1 MKFETLVKQLKYTVL
16 REVAKDY
23 WEGDLWDK
31 RIDIPKR
38 ISPGPKATRRCCIY
52 KERAIVA
59 ERIKLA
65 LGGDK
70 NNPSLLEVIESA
82 CDQCPFGGR
91 QVTDLCRG
99 CLAHRCAEACPKNAI
114 SFDDNYHAHINKD
127 VCINCGLCAK
137 ACQFGAIA
145 NRRRPCEAACKINA
159 IHAREDGISEINYDA
174 CTECGAC
181 SSACPFGAIRDKS
194 YITKC
199 IDILKNPE
207 NDGHIYAIIAPS
219 IPAQFAPAKLGQVLT
234 GIKKLGFS
242 RIYEAALGADLVAY
256 NESKELS
263 EEGFAI
269 SSCCT
274 AFVNY
279 IHKAFP
285 ELVEKISK
293 NLSPMA
299 ARCKAIKEKYP
310 FAKTVFIGPCIA
322 KKKERFKEE
331 SAPYVDNVITFEELQ
346 ALLGARQIEVEKLE
360 ESPIDDASYF
370 GRIFAHSG
378 GLSDAVNEA
387 LKEQNSDFV
396 VKPVKASGLDQCK
409 LNLNRI
415 KKNTFQGNFLEG
427 MACCNGCIGGP
438 GCLTHQLSDQAK
450 IDRFSKTSTIPT
462 IKSAIE
468 KSGIAS
474 DISSIKK

>member
-1 MKFETLVKQLKYTVL
+1 MKFDTLVKELKYKVL
-16 REVAKDY
+16 KEVAKDY
-23 WEGDLWDK
+23 YEGDLWEK
-31 RIDIPKR
+31 RVDIPKR

-70 NNPSLLEVIESA
+70 NNPNLLEVIESA

-91 QVTDLCRG
+91 QVSDLCRG
-99 CLAHRCAEACPKNAI
+99 CLAHRCEESCPKKAI
-114 SFDDNYHAHINKD
+114 SFDENLRAHINKD
-127 VCINCGLCAK
+127 KCINCGLCAK
-137 ACQFGAIA
+137 ACQFGAIV
-145 NRRRPCEAACKINA
+145 NHRRPCEAACKINA
-159 IHAREDGISEINYDA
+159 IHAREDGISQINYDD

-181 SSACPFGAIRDKS
+181 SYACPFGAIRDKS

-207 NDGHIYAIIAPS
+207 NDGHIYAVIAPS
-219 IPAQFAPAKLGQVLT
+219 IAAQFTPAKLGQVLT

-242 RIYEAALGADLVAY
+242 KIYEAALGADYVAY

-263 EEGFAI
+263 EEGFTI

-299 ARCKAIKEKYP
+299 ARCKIIKQKDP
-310 FAKTVFIGPCIA
+310 KAKTVFIGPCIA
-322 KKKERFKEE
+322 KKKERFNER

-346 ALLGARQIEVEKLE
+346 ALFGARNIDVEKVE
-360 ESPIDDASYF
+360 ESTIDDASFF

-387 LKEQNSDFV
+387 LKEQNSSFE

-409 LNLNRI
+409 RNLSNV
-415 KKNTFQGNFLEG
+415 KKGTFQGNFLEG
-427 MACCNGCIGGP
+427 RACANGCIGGP

-450 IDRFSKTSTIPT
+450 IDRYGKRSTQPS
-462 IKSAIE
+462 IKAARESCGA
-468 KSGIAS
+468 AD
-474 DISSIKK
+474 DISGFGK